1 MESTDSHTARNDK
14 EAAMATKLVKP
25 RRLALVG
32 LAALAVLSLGVL
44 PSALAQDIVV
54 SSAEPAEAEQGT
66 VNLDV
71 TINGKG
77 FSKGAQALFLVTGT
91 ENPGGIVVHRT
102 TYVNSVKLVANI
114 DVALDAVVGS
124 FDIQVTSKGR
134 TGKGLDCFTV
144 KVHPENPSGPSPVAA
159 DFRDAEG
166 DGVMS
171 DGLGPQLLP
180 ACQPF
185 DYVDVDDPCNP
196 GVSTV
201 SNTMQGYFLRTVS
214 NLVPTAVDRR
224 LVLDF
229 SHPYG
234 NYSCPNLDQQLMDE
248 ATSGPY
254 EVLPP
259 LNTDPCIDWVEVRL
273 VADGTFQPGVASTTV
288 NMLIDTPVLKAGKGK
303 KAQPYTQWDA
313 RFILN
318 SVNPLTLSY
327 GPSGEAI
334 IGANGDDFRF
344 ELWTFDQQR
353 GTFGEFIGFY
363 WMPLQLTLQKRQ

>member
-1 MESTDSHTARNDK
+1 
-14 EAAMATKLVKP
+14 MATKLVKP
-25 RRLALVG
+25 RRLVLVG

-44 PSALAQDIVV
+44 SSAFAQEIFVG
-54 SSAEPAEAEQGT
+54 SAEPAEAEQGT

-71 TINGKG
+71 TIHGSG
-77 FSKGAQALFLVTGT
+77 FAKGARAAFLVTGT
-91 ENPGGIVVHRT
+91 ENPGGIVVNRT
-102 TYVNSVKLVANI
+102 TFVNSTKLIANI
-114 DVALDAVVGS
+114 DVAVDAQVGG
-124 FDIQVTSKGR
+124 FDIEVASKGR
-134 TGKGLDCFTV
+134 TGKGVDCFSV

-180 ACQPF
+180 GCQPF
-185 DYVDVDDPCNP
+185 DYVDVSDPCGP

-201 SNTMQGYFLRTVS
+201 SNTMSGYRLRTVD
-214 NLVPTAVDRR
+214 NLDPTAVDRW

-229 SHPYG
+229 SHPEPGYE
-234 NYSCPNLDQQLMDE
+234 CPDLDTQLRDE
-248 ATSGPY
+248 ANSNPDHS
-254 EVLPP
+254 VLPP
-259 LNTDPCIDWVEVRL
+259 WNPDRCIDFVEVRFG
-273 VADGTFQPGVASTTV
+273 ADGAFQRGVLTTPI

-303 KAQPYTQWDA
+303 KAQPYWQWDA

-318 SVNPLTLSY
+318 SVNPLTLRY

-353 GTFGEFIGFY
+353 GTFGEFLGIY
-363 WMPLQLTLQKRQ
+363 TMPLQLTLEKRE